1 MTDTHAESAEA
12 PRTPEEWAAKTI
24 HYGRPCPG
32 PEGGMWGPGLG
43 LCAFCQALAEDYRAA
58 LAALNAQWKEA
69 LLQYEGCAYWIAAEQ
84 HSCAKC
90 APLRALL
97 AEGKPGK

>member
-1 MTDTHAESAEA
+1 MTDTPAESAEA
-12 PRTPEEWAAKTI
+12 PRTPEEEAA
-24 HYGRPCPG
+24 HLCGRV
-32 PEGGMWGPGLG
+32 
-43 LCAFCQALAEDYRAA
+43 LCGDDEEDVPAIARAIRIA
-58 LAALNAQWKEA
+58 LAALNAQWKQA

-97 AEGKPGK
+97 SEGKPGQ